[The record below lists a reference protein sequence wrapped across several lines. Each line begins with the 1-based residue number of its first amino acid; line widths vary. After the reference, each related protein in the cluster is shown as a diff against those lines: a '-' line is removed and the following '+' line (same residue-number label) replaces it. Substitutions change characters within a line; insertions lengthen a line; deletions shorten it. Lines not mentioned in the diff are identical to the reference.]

1 MTKEQLLNLLEGYE
15 DDEEIDLYELNRLI
29 QEQAEEHE
37 RWLEEREEREE
48 EQHASGFYAFQD
60 TLDMYRRER

>member
-1 MTKEQLLNLLEGYE
+1 MTKEQLLNFLEGYE

-37 RWLEEREEREE
+37 RWLEEREE

-60 TLDMYRRER
+60 TLEMYRRER